1 MSPRHLRVPDSAPH
15 VPEVTDIGG
24 IGGHPRALTM
34 LFFAEMWE
42 RFSFYG
48 MRAILMVFM
57 VTSADLGGLGLTQAD
72 AAWVY
77 GNYTM
82 ACYLLCILGGF
93 AADNFVG
100 ARRAVLVGGLII
112 TAGHYTLAM
121 DSLPCFYAGLGLVA
135 LGTGLLK
142 PNISTLVGSLYRDE
156 DRRRDAGFSLFYM
169 GINLGAF
176 LSPLVTGWLAQSA
189 TFRGLLAG
197 WGLDPNSCWHWG
209 FGAAAIGMTAGMV
222 VYARGL
228 PGLGRAGAA
237 PGKEETRPWGQLA
250 IIAAGTLAL
259 LVLIGNAERWPW
271 APWAVGIVAIA
282 KLAHLTG
289 LLRPEERPRMGAIL
303 VFFASA
309 VAFWALFE
317 QAGSTLALFAEQLT
331 RNEVGGTAFPSSWFQ
346 SANAL
351 FVLMLA
357 PVFAWAWV
365 RLGER
370 EPSVP
375 VKFALGLLFL
385 ALSFLLM
392 VPAAAATDAGKVSP
406 LWLLGVY
413 FLQTLGEMCLSPVG
427 LSTMTKL
434 APRRLTGMIMGVWFL
449 AGAIGNKLAGSLAAG
464 YEGNDSSALGN
475 FFLEQAL
482 VVLGLTAGLLVI
494 APWVRKL
501 MGGR

>member
-1 MSPRHLRVPDSAPH
+1 M
-15 VPEVTDIGG
+15 GG
-24 IGGHPRALTM
+24 IGGHPKGLTL

-57 VTSADLGGLGLTQAD
+57 VTSADLGGLGLDQSQ
-72 AAWVY
+72 AAWIY

-93 AADNFVG
+93 LADNFIG
-100 ARRAVLVGGLII
+100 ARRAVLAGGLVI
-112 TAGHYTLAM
+112 TAGHYTLAV
-121 DSLPCFYAGLGLVA
+121 DSLPCFHAGLALVA
-135 LGTGLLK
+135 VGTGLLK
-142 PNISTLVGSLYRDE
+142 PNISTLVGSLYRPD

-189 TFRGLLAG
+189 AFRGLLEG
-197 WGLDPNSCWHWG
+197 WGLDPNGCWHWG
-209 FGAAAIGMTAGMV
+209 FGAAALGMTAGMV
-222 VYARGL
+222 VYVRGL
-228 PGLGRAGAA
+228 PTLGRAGEA
-237 PGKEETRPWGQLA
+237 PDRDEPRPWGQLG
-250 IIAAGTLAL
+250 IIAAGTAL
-259 LVLIGNAERWPW
+259 LLILIGNAERWAW
-271 APWAVGIVAIA
+271 APWAVALVAVA
-282 KLAHLTG
+282 KLGHLTS
-289 LLRPEERPRMGAIL
+289 LLRPDERPRMGAIL

-331 RNEVGGTAFPSSWFQ
+331 LNEVGGAAFPSSWFQ
-346 SANAL
+346 SVNAL

-365 RLGER
+365 RLGDR

-375 VKFALGLLFL
+375 AKFALGLLFL
-385 ALSFLLM
+385 GLSFALM
-392 VPAAAATDAGKVSP
+392 VPASAATAAGKVSP

-413 FLQTLGEMCLSPVG
+413 FLQTVGEMCLSPVG

-434 APRRLTGMIMGVWFL
+434 APRRLGGMVMGVWFL
-449 AGAIGNKLAGSLAAG
+449 AGAIGNKLAGSLSAG
-464 YEGNDSSALGN
+464 YTGGDPSALAD
-475 FFLEQAL
+475 FFLNQAM
-482 VVLGLTAGLLVI
+482 VVLGLTAGLFAI
-494 APWVRKL
+494 SPWVRRM
-501 MGGR
+501 MGVGR